1 MFEHGIIYYYQL
13 HVKIFYQ
20 SSTMPFKSTRQVGL
34 VGSDLI
40 YFQWKTAQYVVIV
53 IERDTFPGFIKSN
66 FSDYVYQGYVK
77 FYKTGS
83 VRRVLMLSPDN

>member
-20 SSTMPFKSTRQVGL
+20 SSTMPFKSTRQ
-34 VGSDLI
+34 
-40 YFQWKTAQYVVIV
+40 VVIV

>member
-34 VGSDLI
+34 VLVRTLYI
-40 YFQWKTAQYVVIV
+40 TAQYVVIV

-77 FYKTGS
+77 FYKTVS